1 MKNILWKPSE
11 YHYKNSNIAQFITF
25 VNRKYNKHINGY
37 DDLYSWS
44 IDETS
49 NFWECVYKFCDIKFS
64 SEPKSIVV
72 KKKSFID
79 SEWFNGASLNF
90 AENLLKHRDDKV
102 AIEYFCEDKISG
114 KITYSE
120 LFDKVRTC
128 ALYLKSLGVQKG
140 DRVAGFMPNI
150 PEAVIAMLATSSI
163 GGIWSSCS
171 PDFGI
176 NGVLDRF
183 NQINPTV
190 LFVADGYFYKGK
202 VIDLS
207 TKIDKIKSALK
218 SINYTICVNLVG
230 GLNIKKCIN
239 WKDMSNIDGD
249 FMFEQLPFSHPLYIM
264 YSSGTTGKPKSI
276 VHSSG
281 GTLLQHAK
289 ELILHSDLKV
299 NDKIFYFTTCGWM
312 MWNWL
317 ISSLFV
323 GCTIVLYD
331 GNPFYPKNDSLLRI
345 ADSINLS
352 VFGTSAKYISF
363 LEQSKVVPGKF
374 EFKKLRLILST
385 GSPLVEENFEFV
397 YKSWKSD
404 IQLCSISGGTDII
417 SCFALGN
424 SIKPIKKGMLQSLGL
439 GMNVKSFN
447 EKAQHQIDKKG
458 ELVCIDPFPSMPI
471 YFLNDKDNTKYKKA
485 YFDTYKNVWKHGD
498 YISIYKDGSV
508 KIFGRSDTTL
518 NPGGVRIGTAEIYR
532 VLDKMEYI
540 KDSVVVGYQY
550 DNDELIILFVKM
562 IDNQEL
568 TNKIRQ
574 DIKSNIKAHCSPRH
588 VPYNIIPVEDIPYTI
603 NGKKVELAVKNMI
616 EGKNINNADALAN
629 PKSLDYYKNISI
641 IKES

>member
-25 VNRKYNKHINGY
+25 VNRKYNKHINDY

-64 SEPKSIVV
+64 SEPSSIVV